1 MESPLDPL
9 DQQLIALLKVNAR
22 LPVVQLAKALG
33 CARSTV
39 QLRLKSLESRGVL
52 TGYTVG
58 LARPQAAPRIHAIV
72 LISIESRHEPEVVKA
87 LARRHEIDK
96 LFSVSGRYD
105 LCAMVGTES
114 TQELDTLLDRTRA
127 IKGVND
133 TFSTILL
140 STKLNRPGE

>member
-22 LPVVQLAKALG
+22 MPVVQQAL
-33 CARSTV
+33 
-39 QLRLKSLESRGVL
+39 
-52 TGYTVG
+52 
-58 LARPQAAPRIHAIV
+58 P
-72 LISIESRHEPEVVKA
+72 
-87 LARRHEIDK
+87 RRHEIDK

-114 TQELDTLLDRTRA
+114 TQELDTLLDRIRA